1 MAASMTIRGITP
13 SGDWTFGAGVGN
25 YKTNEAAIEE
35 NIKTW
40 LQSWVNNCFF
50 ALKDGV
56 DWQNL
61 LDVGQKQNLEDA
73 IRANILLCYGVMG
86 INSLT
91 VIFDPRTR
99 RISMTVNITTIY
111 SQSFQLELSQIAG
124 VTNG

>member
-1 MAASMTIRGITP
+1 MTIRGITP

>member
-1 MAASMTIRGITP
+1 MIIRALTP
-13 SGDWTFGAGVGN
+13 AGDWTFGQGLAN
-25 YKTNEAAIEE
+25 YATNEAAVEE
-35 NIKTW
+35 NIRTW

-61 LDVGQKQNLEDA
+61 LDVGQSQNLQDS
-73 IRANILLCYGVMG
+73 IRANILARYGVVG
-86 INSLT
+86 VNALT

-99 RISMTVNITTIY
+99 FISITAKIVTIF

-124 VTNG
+124 VSNG